1 MVVLF
6 TLLSQCQSILKQS
19 ARTADPFLLAGVFRA
34 PPRDHLLFLD
44 RSAVLL
50 ECMKSHAGGYG
61 GLIGVDDSARSIR
74 FLSLQKVGM
83 LVA

>member
-34 PPRDHLLFLD
+34 APEIIYF
-44 RSAVLL
+44 S
-50 ECMKSHAGGYG
+50 
-61 GLIGVDDSARSIR
+61 
-74 FLSLQKVGM
+74 
-83 LVA
+83 